1 MAILIDGSEKHNPA
15 WLNFVLLSLLVF
27 EKRSKE
33 RVNTSY
39 CRLAL

>member
-1 MAILIDGSEKHNPA
+1 MAILIDGSEKHNP

-27 EKRSKE
+27 EKCSKE